1 MGELAGVLA
10 VWNDIDPESEVDY
23 NEWYIQEHL
32 LDRLNVPGILTARRY
47 EVVGPGPKY
56 FTWYRTNSV
65 AILKSPAYL
74 QRLTNPTEWTKRCM
88 LSFRNM
94 NRSACRETFD
104 MGRGIGG
111 AAASMEL
118 KAVAGREKNLRQRLS
133 TLLFPELLHAPGKN
147 GIIRAHLW
155 EADLEV
161 TIQKNPEEAL
171 RGEKDRVV
179 DWVVVLEALSTISAE
194 RAARQL
200 AAYPFA
206 SWGAEGI
213 SVPHIYRLL
222 HYLPGPDGR

>member
-1 MGELAGVLA
+1 MGELPGVLA
-10 VWNDIDPESEVDY
+10 VWNDIDPEIEVDY
-23 NEWYIQEHL
+23 SEWYIQEHL

-56 FTWYRTNSV
+56 FTWYQTKSV

-74 QRLTNPTEWTKRCM
+74 QCLTHPTEWTKRCM

-104 MGRGIGG
+104 VGRGIGG
-111 AAASMEL
+111 ATTSMEL
-118 KAVAGREKNLRQRLS
+118 KAGAGREDDLRQRLS
-133 TLLFPELLHAPGKN
+133 TSLFPDLLLAPGKN

-179 DWVVVLEALSTISAE
+179 DWVVVLEALSTIFAE
-194 RAARQL
+194 RAAGQL

-206 SWGAEGI
+206 AWGAE
-213 SVPHIYRLL
+213 SLSLPYVYRLL

>member
-1 MGELAGVLA
+1 MGELPGVLA
-10 VWNDIDPESEVDY
+10 VWNDIDPEIEVDY
-23 NEWYIQEHL
+23 SEWYIQEHL
-32 LDRLNVPGILTARRY
+32 LDRLSVPGILTARRY

-56 FTWYRTNSV
+56 FTWYKTNSV
-65 AILKSPAYL
+65 AILKSPAYV
-74 QRLTNPTEWTKRCM
+74 QRLTNPTNWTKRCM

-94 NRSACRETFD
+94 NRSACRETLD

-111 AAASMEL
+111 ATTSMEL
-118 KAVAGREKNLRQRLS
+118 KAAAGREDDLRRQLS
-133 TLLFPELLHAPGKN
+133 SSLFPDLLRSPGKN

-155 EADLEV
+155 EADLAV
-161 TIQKNPEEAL
+161 TVQKNPEEAL

-194 RAARQL
+194 RAAGEL

-206 SWGAEGI
+206 AWGAESI
-213 SVPHIYRLL
+213 SVPYVYRLL